1 MWWLLPTVMMVC
13 SVGMFFTLL
22 TDSPIGIAIQFIW
35 WMVDKGVTG
44 LSGDTSITTLMIRHN
59 TLRGYDIIQNNFE
72 MICINRLLVAVIS
85 IAIVILS
92 VWILSLKR
100 KGKINVSNVYR
111 RCFGN
116 MQKKFPLMHKR

>member
-1 MWWLLPTVMMVC
+1 MRYKVL
-13 SVGMFFTLL
+13 
-22 TDSPIGIAIQFIW
+22 IGIAIQFIW